1 MDGSNPSTQPSMA
14 PFSRALKPR
23 PIAKDW
29 LNLATPQSKLLP
41 AICIPFPKQPATTP
55 RSMIYRF
62 WKWLILAGQRW
73 SVHQQRTTRTS
84 SLLPI
89 LQGTLR
95 LLLLSR
101 TPVEQVEWT
110 LIFDA
115 NWRLKPTNTP
125 LLTMQPLA
133 TNFML
138 AGLADQSIVMS
149 QKHRQNAFQ
158 PPFLLQQ

>member
-14 PFSRALKPR
+14 LFSLVLKPR
-23 PIAKDW
+23 QIVKDW
-29 LNLATPQSKLLP
+29 LNWATPQSKLLP
-41 AICIPFPKQPATTP
+41 VICIPFPKPPATTP

-73 SVHQQRTTRTS
+73 SVHQQRITRTS

-89 LQGTLR
+89 PQGTLR
-95 LLLLSR
+95 LLMLSR
-101 TPVEQVEWT
+101 TLVEQVEWA

-125 LLTMQPLA
+125 LHTMQPLA

-138 AGLADQSIVMS
+138 AGLAGQSIATS

-158 PPFLLQQ
+158 QPFLLQQ